1 MSIKQNNELLSNLDK
16 IHTTELGVLRLKR
29 NLELQTDD
37 VVKWCV
43 RKIKQAD
50 RIVRKGKNWYVYVGD
65 FVLTVNAGSYTVIT
79 GRNIPNKTS
88 Q

>member
-1 MSIKQNNELLSNLDK
+1 MSIKQNNDLLSNLDK

-29 NLELQTDD
+29 NLDLETSD

-65 FVLTVNAGSYTVIT
+65 FVLTVNAGSFTVIT
-79 GRNIPNKTS
+79 GSRV
-88 Q
+88 